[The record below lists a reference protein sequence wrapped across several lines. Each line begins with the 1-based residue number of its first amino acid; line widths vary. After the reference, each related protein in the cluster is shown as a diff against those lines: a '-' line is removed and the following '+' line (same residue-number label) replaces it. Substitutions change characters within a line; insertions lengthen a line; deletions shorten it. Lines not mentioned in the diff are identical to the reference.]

1 MALRQLIAKI
11 HKNLCEHPVFL
22 EDALNGL
29 IVPALILWG
38 QEDRITNVAGAAI
51 LEPIMPNANA
61 VAMKN
66 TGHIPL
72 MENPRLTA
80 EYFLEL

>member
-1 MALRQLIAKI
+1 
-11 HKNLCEHPVFL
+11 
-22 EDALNGL
+22 
-29 IVPALILWG
+29 
-38 QEDRITNVAGAAI
+38 VAGAAI